1 MSAEFLKIK
10 STSKLAV
17 SLTITMSDTTT
28 KTMVIREGD
37 RVSNLTYLSAGNGK
51 LETITGDVKVIRFNA
66 TSRQVTPECIHST
79 ESDFAAR
86 VAATD
91 LVVDCSDVYSSDIRV
106 IPITSIRNFESDDL
120 GEMVVSDAKLISD
133 SEVSFIATST
143 PVAAIWNGDTVIPTQ
158 EDPNIPVY
166 TATITTMQKMN
177 TLIVIDADNRCKL
190 SVPGVVPVVT
200 LGSELESAITTSVNA
215 FIEKYINKVTDNINV
230 EVPDDEFYVTVAT
243 GVTDTDTVSVG
254 DETYKSD
261 ASILLNIGTGSR
273 VNKEAFKIVDRKLMI
288 SPLILILQSD
298 NYGNVDITVNGFTMS
313 CLTGMTQEDLTIG
326 KVEVIGGAENAENT
340 VVVDESSI
348 IHTRQDGSAGIKV
361 ELTGSN
367 DDLTDT
373 VVLVKSVFS
382 EADVATEYAFI
393 TMTGTSVVLPENDL
407 DGYVTAEKAY
417 SVDHSIASIKG
428 FGAANV
434 SITTVE
440 NVYERPIPPE
450 TSEGEAPS
458 GQPTDPNPDE
468 GTTENQGTQNP
479 TEGEQNPDQTTDQPS
494 GETTTDPTKEN
505 TGATEPTA

>member
-1 MSAEFLKIK
+1 
-10 STSKLAV
+10 
-17 SLTITMSDTTT
+17 
-28 KTMVIREGD
+28 
-37 RVSNLTYLSAGNGK
+37 
-51 LETITGDVKVIRFNA
+51 
-66 TSRQVTPECIHST
+66 
-79 ESDFAAR
+79 
-86 VAATD
+86 
-91 LVVDCSDVYSSDIRV
+91 
-106 IPITSIRNFESDDL
+106 
-120 GEMVVSDAKLISD
+120 
-133 SEVSFIATST
+133 
-143 PVAAIWNGDTVIPTQ
+143 
-158 EDPNIPVY
+158 
-166 TATITTMQKMN
+166 MN
-177 TLIVIDADNRCKL
+177 
-190 SVPGVVPVVT
+190 
-200 LGSELESAITTSVNA
+200 
-215 FIEKYINKVTDNINV
+215 
-230 EVPDDEFYVTVAT
+230 VPDDEFYVTVAT

-273 VNKEAFKIVDRKLMI
+273 VNKEAFKIVDRKLMV

-340 VVVDESSI
+340 VVVDEGSI

-393 TMTGTSVVLPENDL
+393 TMAGSSVVLPEDDL

-428 FGAANV
+428 FGAVNV
-434 SITTVE
+434 SITTIE
-440 NVYERPIPPE
+440 DIYSGPIPPE
-450 TSEGEAPS
+450 TSEEETPG

-468 GTTENQGTQNP
+468 ETTENQGVQNP
-479 TEGEQNPDQTTDQPS
+479 TEGEQNPDQSTDQPS
-494 GETTTDPTKEN
+494 GETTTDPTEEN
-505 TGATEPTA
+505 TESTEPTT